1 MPMGCSTHHARSLT
15 AKAGRQVARLDP
27 RPPKDFKHERRGV
40 AHLKVASK
48 SGKVR
53 YVPLHLAAN
62 GLVNAGLD

>member
-27 RPPKDFKHERRGV
+27 RPPERRGV

-53 YVPLHLAAN
+53 YVPLHLAVN